1 MIAEEK
7 YSELSEHI
15 GSVLPLLNEKQKRIF
30 LASEAISLGYGGV
43 KIIPSVPYYSFAR
56 TVSVRAL

>member
-1 MIAEEK
+1 MVISSKWRYDHMIAEEK

-43 KIIPSVPYYSFAR
+43 KIIPSV
-56 TVSVRAL
+56 V